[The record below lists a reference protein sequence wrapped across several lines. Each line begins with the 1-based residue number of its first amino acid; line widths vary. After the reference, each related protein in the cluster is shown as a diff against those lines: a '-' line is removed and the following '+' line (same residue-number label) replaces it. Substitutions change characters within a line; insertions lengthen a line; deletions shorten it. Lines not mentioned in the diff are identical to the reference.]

1 VLRTSCCL
9 VVEQMNSITSER
21 LTFVIQLM
29 ALFSAVITVIAVCG
43 TIIVYSAFQ
52 KTEKDAARSLS
63 LMVNQTGGLQLLTV
77 IVIGISVLILRV
89 FELISADAAVSALTG
104 MAGFVLGGFTGT
116 QSKREKVEENLREPP

>member
-1 VLRTSCCL
+1 
-9 VVEQMNSITSER
+9 
-21 LTFVIQLM
+21 
-29 ALFSAVITVIAVCG
+29 
-43 TIIVYSAFQ
+43 
-52 KTEKDAARSLS
+52 
-63 LMVNQTGGLQLLTV
+63 MVNQTGGLQLLTV